1 MKEKIKK
8 RTRMNSVRVI
18 FCIGMLLVSA
28 IFIAQGVN
36 VIKTTYVIQ
45 ENIEKNKAKA
55 KELDDKKAALEDKKE
70 NLSNPDYL
78 EYVARGKYL
87 VSKQGEQV
95 FKFPR
100 LDPEE

>member
-1 MKEKIKK
+1 MKGNKK
-8 RTRMNSVRVI
+8 NKSRSKSVRVI
-18 FCIGMLLVSA
+18 FCVGMLLISA
-28 IFIAQGVN
+28 FLIVQGVN
-36 VIKTTYVIQ
+36 VIKTTYVIR

-55 KELDDKKAALEDKKE
+55 KELDDKKAILEDKKE

-100 LDPEE
+100 LEPEE